1 MKKLAVGTFV
11 AAFVSSAVLLSDGV
25 ATADDVVVV
34 PGTAPP
40 SGPAKKFY
48 HFKPHWIPK
57 IAGNYYSN
65 PGVTNNQGTPGVKP
79 KIVTYPQTNPTSLNN
94 TMPVGKSVAI
104 GADNLDAAIH
114 GAHGPMTIVGLSQ
127 GSEVITEEQL
137 RLSHDPTAPP
147 PDQITF

>member
-48 HFKPHWIPK
+48 HFKPEWIPK
-57 IAGNYYSN
+57 IAGAEDAHE
-65 PGVTNNQGTPGVKP
+65 
-79 KIVTYPQTNPTSLNN
+79 
-94 TMPVGKSVAI
+94 VGSRI
-104 GADNLDAAIH
+104 GSSFPIR
-114 GAHGPMTIVGLSQ
+114 G
-127 GSEVITEEQL
+127 
-137 RLSHDPTAPP
+137 
-147 PDQITF
+147 